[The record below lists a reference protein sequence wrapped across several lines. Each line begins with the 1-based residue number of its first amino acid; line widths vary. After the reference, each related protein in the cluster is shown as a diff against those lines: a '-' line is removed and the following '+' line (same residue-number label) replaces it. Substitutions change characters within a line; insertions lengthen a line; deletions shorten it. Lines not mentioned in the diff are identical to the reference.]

1 MKYPTIHR
9 VPMPVH
15 CVRLRRFLESDQQG
29 FTLVEWMVGLAIMA
43 ILSSIAAPGLSGF
56 LQRGGVDSAASA
68 LVRSLTQSRG
78 LAIQQGR
85 TLTLSINRTL
95 TSGACGG
102 TSVAVAWALQGS
114 STDTLECLS
123 NTDLQARYGVSLT
136 ASAST
141 VRFNANGLADNT
153 SAVDVTFSR
162 GSKSAVVRIYAG
174 GTARV
179 L

>member
-1 MKYPTIHR
+1 MSG
-9 VPMPVH
+9 
-15 CVRLRRFLESDQQG
+15 LRAPLRHILSPAQQG

-68 LVRSLTQSRG
+68 LVRSLTQSRS

-85 TLTLSINRTL
+85 TLSLSINLTL
-95 TSGACGG
+95 TSACGG

-114 STDTLECLS
+114 STETLECLS
-123 NTDLQARYGVSLT
+123 STDLQSRYGVTLT
-136 ASAST
+136 ATAST